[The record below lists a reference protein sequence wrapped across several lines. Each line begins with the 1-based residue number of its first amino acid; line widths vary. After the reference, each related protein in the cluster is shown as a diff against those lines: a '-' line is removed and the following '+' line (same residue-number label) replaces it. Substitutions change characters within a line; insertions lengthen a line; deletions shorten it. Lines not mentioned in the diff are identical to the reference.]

1 METKTWNISD
11 SEWLVLRCLW
21 KESPLGIKTLTDMLK
36 EETGWTSNMVRAMVV
51 RLMEKG
57 AIGAE
62 RTGHRYGY
70 YPIAEERACVK
81 AETES
86 FLNRVF
92 ERSIPRLFAALTDD
106 RKLTAGELEELEEMI
121 RRMKRED

>member
-1 METKTWNISD
+1 MEKAWKISD

-21 KESPLGIKTLTDMLK
+21 KESPVELKTIYLMLK

-51 RLMEKG
+51 RLLEKG

-62 RTGHRYGY
+62 KSGHRYRY
-70 YPIAEERACVK
+70 YPIADENTCVK
-81 AETES
+81 EETES

-92 ERSIPRLFAALTDD
+92 ERSVPRLFAALTDD
-106 RKLTAGELEELEEMI
+106 RKLSAQELEELEAMI
-121 RRMKRED
+121 QRMKTEQ

>member
-1 METKTWNISD
+1 MEKAWKISD

-21 KESPLGIKTLTDMLK
+21 KESPVELKSIYLMLK

-51 RLMEKG
+51 RLLEKG

-62 RTGHRYGY
+62 KNGHRYRY
-70 YPIAEERACVK
+70 YPIADENTCVK
-81 AETES
+81 EETES

-92 ERSIPRLFAALTDD
+92 ERSVPRLFAALTDD
-106 RKLTAGELEELEEMI
+106 RKLSVQELEELEAMI
-121 RRMKRED
+121 QRMKTER

>member
-1 METKTWNISD
+1 MERAWKISD

-21 KESPLGIKTLTDMLK
+21 KESPLELKSIYLMLR

-51 RLMEKG
+51 RLLEKG

-62 RTGHRYGY
+62 KTGHRYRY
-70 YPIAEERACVK
+70 YAIADENTCVK
-81 AETES
+81 EETES

-92 ERSIPRLFAALTDD
+92 ERSVSKLFAALTDE
-106 RKLTAGELEELEEMI
+106 RKLSPQELEELEALI
-121 RRMKRED
+121 QKMKTEQ

>member
-1 METKTWNISD
+1 MEKAWKISD

-21 KESPLGIKTLTDMLK
+21 KESPVELKTIYTMLK

-51 RLMEKG
+51 RLLEKG

-62 RTGHRYGY
+62 KSGHRYRY
-70 YPIAEERACVK
+70 YPIADENTCVK
-81 AETES
+81 EETES

-92 ERSIPRLFAALTDD
+92 ERSVPRLFAALTDD
-106 RKLTAGELEELEEMI
+106 RKLSAQELEELEAMI
-121 RRMKRED
+121 QRMKTEQ